1 MERRTVT
8 LFLSSCLG
16 VNASAQVENL
26 IGNAMKIAKFDS
38 NLDTFQLAVVT
49 FGEGPSLSESI
60 SKDIAVLDAG
70 LVGGLLET
78 HQITSIPC
86 VVVVKKTRKTS
97 DGTEV
102 GQMLPIPD
110 ESSVSGTADEH
121 CDAAIE
127 AYNEFNIH
135 EAVSR

>member
-1 MERRTVT
+1 MGRRTVT

-16 VNASAQVENL
+16 VDSSAQVENL

-49 FGEGPSLSESI
+49 FGEGPSFSESI

-70 LVGGLLET
+70 LVGRLLEA

-86 VVVVKKTRKTS
+86 VVVVQKIS

-102 GQMLPIPD
+102 GQMLPIQD